1 MADDEKNEGARGRA
15 RRTSVREEAE
25 NSIAP
30 QRRRAAA
37 RSAGP
42 AERYAER
49 RSAPSASAS
58 SEKVDSG
65 KPESDP
71 WTVPASVRDRFRQD
85 GNRFYFA
92 DGAPAF
98 RDHGRRL
105 TTASEN
111 TALIGSLIEIAQAR
125 GWEEIRIAGTE
136 TFRKEAWSQAR
147 RAGLAVRGY
156 RPSKDERADLA
167 RSRDRSEE
175 AREEREAPARA
186 AAVASG
192 VAESARDELIV
203 GKLVDHGREAYKF
216 DPHREMSYFVR
227 VKTAEGQRTIWGK
240 DLARA
245 LTDSLTRPQVG
256 DEVGLR
262 AVGADPVTVKRRERD
277 GEGRLVKESDLST
290 HRNRWVIEKRE
301 FFESRREA
309 AQVLRDTSIAP
320 HVGVRSHPELAGT
333 YLNLHAAKIAARRIR
348 DPEDQQK
355 FVSMV
360 RGALADAIARGE
372 PLTPVR
378 LRERRAERAQ
388 SERDPPAR
396 A

>member
-1 MADDEKNEGARGRA
+1 MADDEKSEGARGRA
-15 RRTSVREEAE
+15 PRPRVRAEAE

-30 QRRRAAA
+30 HRRRAAGRA
-37 RSAGP
+37 GARPAEAAADRPSAQERSA
-42 AERYAER
+42 
-49 RSAPSASAS
+49 APQQQA
-58 SEKVDSG
+58 SG

-71 WTVPASVRDRFRQD
+71 WTVPASVRDRFRQN
-85 GNRFYFA
+85 GNRFYFP

-136 TFRKEAWSQAR
+136 TFRREAWSQAR

-175 AREEREAPARA
+175 ARHEREAPARVIP
-186 AAVASG
+186 VAG
-192 VAESARDELIV
+192 VAESGREELIL
-203 GKLVDHGREAYKF
+203 GTLVDHGREAYKF

-309 AQVLRDTSIAP
+309 AQVLRNTSIAP
-320 HVGVRSHPELAGT
+320 QDAVRSHPELPGT
-333 YLNLHAAKIAARRIR
+333 YLNLHAAEIAARRIR
-348 DPEDQQK
+348 DPEDQK
-355 FVSMV
+355 TFVSMV

-372 PLTPVR
+372 PLPPVR